1 MKYGNE
7 MADEERLFLLEHK
20 SNYYIPNQEDHSD
33 YRIREIISS
42 NIYDHYDGLCEV
54 YPMLFDKHEIYDHE
68 YKISCTVILQFKNS
82 HDVNMFKIKYMSE
95 LDNIVE
101 IKS

>member
-1 MKYGNE
+1 
-7 MADEERLFLLEHK
+7 
-20 SNYYIPNQEDHSD
+20 
-33 YRIREIISS
+33 
-42 NIYDHYDGLCEV
+42 
-54 YPMLFDKHEIYDHE
+54 MLFDKHEVYDHE

-82 HDVNMFKIKYMSE
+82 HDVNMFKIKFMSE